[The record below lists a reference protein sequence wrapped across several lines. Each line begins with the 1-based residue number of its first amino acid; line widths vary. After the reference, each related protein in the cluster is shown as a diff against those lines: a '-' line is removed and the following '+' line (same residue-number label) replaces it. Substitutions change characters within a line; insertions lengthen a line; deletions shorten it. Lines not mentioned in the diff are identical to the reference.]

1 MLDELYNSHKFN
13 IDIFSYR
20 SSINLGTGYEAFTK
34 QLQLVESIMEEDMLA
49 DRTAGAVVEPD
60 ISVIGMK
67 SDNNQ
72 NEIGIQKE
80 QMDR

>member
-1 MLDELYNSHKFN
+1 
-13 IDIFSYR
+13 
-20 SSINLGTGYEAFTK
+20 
-34 QLQLVESIMEEDMLA
+34 MEEDMLA

-80 QMDR
+80 QMDRQCEKTTD